1 MFNRWRIRWPDA
13 DGSFSSRP
21 LVSATARSRPPPGR
35 CRSHA
40 RPGEADAESSSRQ
53 GPDFGGK
60 PYLGRE
66 SALKRSG
73 DASPAGNRTQ
83 RQAPVVTNP
92 IQVVADSPLLRSV
105 DRSSLHGLESE
116 LEWIVVGEQE
126 VLHFDGERGDALYFV
141 ASGRLDVVQSW
152 DEEVGAGETTGAAQ
166 GMAAI
171 IAGDVI
177 GEMRTLTGSRESAA
191 VRGVTASRLVRLEKA
206 RLDRYLSTHP
216 QLAENLRNAFLPMF
230 YRNEIVRVLR
240 VLFGVLSEDMLA
252 DIERLLTWRHVMRG
266 EALFRQGESSD
277 GLFVVVSGRLREVR
291 GDDAHEERAVGDLV
305 QGEIAGEMGIFADE
319 IQTTSVVAVRDS
331 ILLRFSRDNFREL
344 SARYP
349 TLNEWLV
356 RYLSKR
362 LHGVIHEIPPE
373 HLCTNIL
380 LVGAGDGVSLEEIAQ
395 RLSDSLSRHAPCLL
409 LSSARTDTLL
419 GAPGIAVAEEGSPD
433 DLRLRAWLNGQETRC
448 RFVVYVAD
456 PGLTNWTRRCIRQA
470 DEVMSFGVAG
480 GVPSLTETEAEVVRE
495 EKTRHAG
502 IRKTLVLL
510 HPPGTL
516 RPRGTM
522 HWLRVRRVDRHLH
535 VRSGRQ
541 DDFDRIVR
549 YVLRREVGLVLS
561 GGGSRGFAHAGI
573 IRAMREAGLP
583 VDVVAG
589 VSMGSLIGAGCAFSE
604 DLDETVVPLRQ
615 RIGRMLTD
623 YTLPFVSLARGRRF
637 DRGVKAL
644 FGDTNIED
652 LWLPYFCVSSNLTR
666 ASTVVH
672 RSGLLWRAIRASS
685 SLPGVIPPVIENGDM
700 LYDGC
705 LLNNLPV
712 DLMREEI
719 ETGLLI
725 AVDVVPPVDLDV
737 HATELENPSGWRLAW
752 SRVSPFAKAIQFPD
766 IVSIINRAGVLG
778 SVRQRQQL
786 IDGEHVDLYLR
797 PPLGDFKILDFS
809 VADEA
814 FEIGYTYAVTE
825 IAAWTKRGRRA
836 GLLEPVSRTGT

>member
-1 MFNRWRIRWPDA
+1 MQRRA
-13 DGSFSSRP
+13 
-21 LVSATARSRPPPGR
+21 LV
-35 CRSHA
+35 
-40 RPGEADAESSSRQ
+40 
-53 GPDFGGK
+53 
-60 PYLGRE
+60 
-66 SALKRSG
+66 
-73 DASPAGNRTQ
+73 ASD
-83 RQAPVVTNP
+83 P

-105 DRSSLHGLESE
+105 DRSSLDGLESE
-116 LEWIVVGEQE
+116 LEWVVVGEQE

-141 ASGRLDVVQSW
+141 ASGRLEVVQPLA
-152 DEEVGAGETTGAAQ
+152 EENGGVEAAGDVRGT
-166 GMAAI
+166 AAI
-171 IAGDVI
+171 VAGDVI

-191 VRGVTASRLVRLEKA
+191 VRGVAASRLVRLEKG

-216 QLAENLRNAFLPMF
+216 QVAENLRNVFLPMF

-240 VLFGVLSEDMLA
+240 VLFGDLSEDMLA
-252 DIERLLTWRHVMRG
+252 DIERLLTWRHVARG
-266 EALFRQGESSD
+266 EALFRRGESSD
-277 GLFVVVSGRLREVR
+277 GLFVVVSGRLEEVR
-291 GDDAHEERAVGDLV
+291 GGDAHEERAISDLL

-344 SARYP
+344 AARYP
-349 TLNEWLV
+349 NLNEWLV

-362 LHGVIHEIPPE
+362 LRGVIHDTPTE

-380 LVGAGDGVSLEEIAQ
+380 LVSAGDGGSPEEIAR
-395 RLSDSLSRHAPCLL
+395 RLSESLSRHAPCLL

-419 GAPGIAVAEEGSPD
+419 GAPGISVAEDGSPD
-433 DLRLRAWLNGQETRC
+433 DLRLRAWLNGQETRF

-456 PGLTNWTRRCIRQA
+456 PDLTKWTRRCVRQA
-470 DEVMSFGVAG
+470 DEVMFFGVAA
-480 GVPSLTETEAEVVRE
+480 GVSNLTETEAEVVRE
-495 EKTRHAG
+495 ESARHARF
-502 IRKTLVLL
+502 RKTLVLV

-522 HWLRVRRVDRHLH
+522 RWLRERQVDRHLH
-535 VRSGRQ
+535 MRSDNQ

-561 GGGSRGFAHAGI
+561 GGGSRGFAHAGV
-573 IRAMREAGLP
+573 IRAMRETGLP

-604 DLDETVVPLRQ
+604 DLDETVVPLKQ
-615 RIGRMLTD
+615 HIGRMLTD

-637 DRGVKAL
+637 DLGVKAL

-672 RSGLLWRAIRASS
+672 RSGPLWRAVRASS

-719 ETGLLI
+719 ETGLLV

-737 HATELENPSGWRLAW
+737 HATHLENPSGWRLAW
-752 SRVSPFAKAIQFPD
+752 SRISPFAKPIQIPD

-778 SVRQRQQL
+778 SIRQRQQL
-786 IDGEHVDLYLR
+786 IDGELVDLYLR

-814 FEIGYTYAVTE
+814 FEIGYNYGLTE
-825 IAAWTKRGRRA
+825 IAAWTKRDRQPGS
-836 GLLEPVSRTGT
+836 LETVSHTGT

>member
-1 MFNRWRIRWPDA
+1 MA
-13 DGSFSSRP
+13 
-21 LVSATARSRPPPGR
+21 
-35 CRSHA
+35 
-40 RPGEADAESSSRQ
+40 
-53 GPDFGGK
+53 GK
-60 PYLGRE
+60 
-66 SALKRSG
+66 
-73 DASPAGNRTQ
+73 RTQ
-83 RQAPVVTNP
+83 RRAPVATDP

-105 DRSSLHGLESE
+105 DRSSLDGLESE
-116 LEWIVVGEQE
+116 LEWVVVGEQE
-126 VLHFDGERGDALYFV
+126 VLRFDGERGDALYFV
-141 ASGRLDVVQSW
+141 ASGRLEVVQPSA
-152 DEEVGAGETTGAAQ
+152 EGNGGVEAAGDAQ
-166 GMAAI
+166 ATAAI

-191 VRGVTASRLVRLEKA
+191 VRAVAASRLVRLEKG

-216 QLAENLRNAFLPMF
+216 QVAENLRNAFLPMF
-230 YRNEIVRVLR
+230 YHNEIVRVLR
-240 VLFGVLSEDMLA
+240 VLFGDLSEDMLA
-252 DIERLLTWRHVMRG
+252 DIERLLTWRLVARG
-266 EALFRQGESSD
+266 EALFRRGESSD

-291 GDDAHEERAVGDLV
+291 GGDTHEERTLSDLV

-319 IQTTSVVAVRDS
+319 IQTTSVVAARDS

-344 SARYP
+344 AARYP
-349 TLNEWLV
+349 NLNEWLL

-362 LHGVIHEIPPE
+362 LHGVIHDTPAE
-373 HLCTNIL
+373 HQCTNVL
-380 LVGAGDGVSLEEIAQ
+380 LVPAGGGGSLEDIAR
-395 RLSDSLSRHAPCLL
+395 RLSESLSRHAPCLL
-409 LSSARTDTLL
+409 LTGARTDTLL
-419 GAPGIAVAEEGSPD
+419 GAPGIALAEEGSPE
-433 DLRLRAWLNGQETRC
+433 DLRLRAWLNGQEMRC

-456 PGLTNWTRRCIRQA
+456 PDLTNWTRRCIRQA
-470 DEVMSFGVAG
+470 DEVMFFGVAG
-480 GVPSLTETEAEVVRE
+480 SSVPGLTETEEEVVRE
-495 EKTRHAG
+495 GKTRYA
-502 IRKTLVLL
+502 RFRRTLVLV

-516 RPRGTM
+516 RPRGTRR
-522 HWLRVRRVDRHLH
+522 WLQERRVDRHLH
-535 VRSGRQ
+535 IRDDRQ
-541 DDFDRIVR
+541 DDFDRVVR

-561 GGGSRGFAHAGI
+561 GGGARGFAHAGV

-589 VSMGSLIGAGCAFSE
+589 VSMGSIIGAGCAFSE
-604 DLDETVVPLRQ
+604 DLDETVVPLKQ
-615 RIGRMLTD
+615 HVGRMLTD

-637 DRGVKAL
+637 DRGVMAL

-685 SLPGVIPPVIENGDM
+685 SLPGVIPPVIDNGDM

-719 ETGLLI
+719 ETGLLV

-752 SRVSPFAKAIQFPD
+752 SRMSPFARSIEFPD

-778 SVRQRQQL
+778 SIRQRQQL
-786 IDGEHVDLYLR
+786 IDRNLVDLYLR

-814 FEIGYTYAVTE
+814 FEIGYTYGVTE
-825 IAAWTKRGRRA
+825 IAAWTKRGRRPES
-836 GLLEPVSRTGT
+836 LEPVSHTGT

>member
-1 MFNRWRIRWPDA
+1 M
-13 DGSFSSRP
+13 
-21 LVSATARSRPPPGR
+21 
-35 CRSHA
+35 
-40 RPGEADAESSSRQ
+40 
-53 GPDFGGK
+53 
-60 PYLGRE
+60 
-66 SALKRSG
+66 
-73 DASPAGNRTQ
+73 AGNRAQ
-83 RQAPVVTNP
+83 RRAPVATDP

-105 DRSSLHGLESE
+105 DRSSLGGLESE
-116 LEWIVVGEQE
+116 LEWVVVDERE
-126 VLHFDGERGDALYFV
+126 VLRFDGERGDALYFV
-141 ASGRLDVVQSW
+141 ASGRLEVVQPPGGRNGGGGV
-152 DEEVGAGETTGAAQ
+152 EAAGDAQ
-166 GMAAI
+166 GTAAI

-191 VRGVTASRLVRLEKA
+191 VRGVAASRLVRLEKG

-216 QLAENLRNAFLPMF
+216 QVAENLRNVFLPMF
-230 YRNEIVRVLR
+230 YRNEIVQVLR
-240 VLFGVLSEDMLA
+240 VLFGDLSEDTLA
-252 DIERLLTWRHVMRG
+252 DIERSLTWRHVARG
-266 EALFRQGESSD
+266 EALFRRGESSD
-277 GLFVVVSGRLREVR
+277 GLFVVVSGRLEELR
-291 GDDAHEERAVGDLV
+291 GGDAREERAVGELV
-305 QGEIAGEMGIFADE
+305 RGEIAGEMGIFADE

-344 SARYP
+344 TARYP
-349 TLNEWLV
+349 DLNEWLV

-362 LHGVIHEIPPE
+362 LRGVIHDTPAE

-380 LVGAGDGVSLEEIAQ
+380 LVPAGDGGSLEDIA
-395 RLSDSLSRHAPCLL
+395 RHLSESLSRHAPCLL

-419 GAPGIAVAEEGSPD
+419 GAPGISLAEEGSPE

-448 RFVVYVAD
+448 RFMVYVAD

-470 DEVMSFGVAG
+470 DEVMFCGVAG
-480 GVPSLTETEAEVVRE
+480 GVPHLTETEAEVVRE

-502 IRKTLVLL
+502 FRKTLVLV

-522 HWLRVRRVDRHLH
+522 RWLRERRVDRHLH
-535 VRSGRQ
+535 VRSDRR

-561 GGGSRGFAHAGI
+561 GGGSRGFAHAGV

-589 VSMGSLIGAGCAFSE
+589 VSMGSIIGAGCAFSE
-604 DLDETVVPLRQ
+604 DLDETVVPLKQ
-615 RIGRMLTD
+615 HIGRMLTD
-623 YTLPFVSLARGRRF
+623 YTLPFVALARGRRF
-637 DRGVKAL
+637 DRGVMAL

-666 ASTVVH
+666 ASMVVH
-672 RSGLLWRAIRASS
+672 RSGLLWRAVRASS
-685 SLPGVIPPVIENGDM
+685 SLPGVIPPVIDNGDM

-719 ETGLLI
+719 GTGLLV

-737 HATELENPSGWRLAW
+737 HATDLENPSGWRLAW
-752 SRVSPFAKAIQFPD
+752 SRISPFAKAIQFPD

-778 SVRQRQQL
+778 SIRQRQQL
-786 IDGEHVDLYLR
+786 IDGELVDLYLR

-814 FEIGYTYAVTE
+814 FEIGYTCAVTE
-825 IAAWTKRGRRA
+825 IAAWTNRGRRP
-836 GLLEPVSRTGT
+836 GSLESVSHPAP

>member
-1 MFNRWRIRWPDA
+1 MA
-13 DGSFSSRP
+13 
-21 LVSATARSRPPPGR
+21 A
-35 CRSHA
+35 
-40 RPGEADAESSSRQ
+40 
-53 GPDFGGK
+53 
-60 PYLGRE
+60 
-66 SALKRSG
+66 
-73 DASPAGNRTQ
+73 NRTQ
-83 RQAPVVTNP
+83 RRAPVATDP

-105 DRSSLHGLESE
+105 DRSSLDGLESE
-116 LEWIVVGEQE
+116 LEWVVVGEQE

-141 ASGRLDVVQSW
+141 ASGRLEVVQPLA
-152 DEEVGAGETTGAAQ
+152 EENGGVEAAGDAQ
-166 GMAAI
+166 GPAAV

-191 VRGVTASRLVRLEKA
+191 VRGVAASHLVRLEKG

-216 QLAENLRNAFLPMF
+216 RVAENLRNVFLPMF

-240 VLFGVLSEDMLA
+240 VLFGDLSEDMLA
-252 DIERLLTWRHVMRG
+252 DIERLLTWRHVARG
-266 EALFRQGESSD
+266 EALFRRGDLSD
-277 GLFVVVSGRLREVR
+277 GLFVVVSGRLEEVR
-291 GDDAHEERAVGDLV
+291 GDGAHEERTVSDLV

-344 SARYP
+344 TARYP
-349 TLNEWLV
+349 DLNEWLV
-356 RYLSKR
+356 RSLSKR
-362 LHGVIHEIPPE
+362 LRGVIHDTPAE

-380 LVGAGDGVSLEEIAQ
+380 LVPAGDGGSPEDIAR
-395 RLSDSLSRHAPCLL
+395 RLSESLSRHAPCLL

-419 GAPGIAVAEEGSPD
+419 GAPGIAVAEDGSPD

-470 DEVMSFGVAG
+470 DEVMFFGVAG
-480 GVPSLTETEAEVVRE
+480 GVPDLTEMEAEVVRE
-495 EKTRHAG
+495 ESTRHARF
-502 IRKTLVLL
+502 RKTLVLV

-522 HWLRVRRVDRHLH
+522 RWLRERQVDRHLH
-535 VRSGRQ
+535 MRSDRQ

-573 IRAMREAGLP
+573 IKAMREAGLP
-583 VDVVAG
+583 VDIVAG

-604 DLDETVVPLRQ
+604 DMDETVVPLKQ
-615 RIGRMLTD
+615 HVGRMLTD

-666 ASTVVH
+666 ACTVVH
-672 RSGLLWRAIRASS
+672 RSGPLWRAIRASS

-719 ETGLLI
+719 ETGLLV

-737 HATELENPSGWRLAW
+737 HATQLENPSGWRLAW
-752 SRVSPFAKAIQFPD
+752 SRISPFAKPLQIPD
-766 IVSIINRAGVLG
+766 IVSIITRAGVLG
-778 SVRQRQQL
+778 SIHQRQQL
-786 IDGEHVDLYLR
+786 IDGELVDLYLR

-814 FEIGYTYAVTE
+814 FEIGYNYGVTE
-825 IAAWTKRGRRA
+825 IAAWTKRDRQPES
-836 GLLEPVSRTGT
+836 LEPASHTGT

>member
-1 MFNRWRIRWPDA
+1 M
-13 DGSFSSRP
+13 
-21 LVSATARSRPPPGR
+21 
-35 CRSHA
+35 
-40 RPGEADAESSSRQ
+40 
-53 GPDFGGK
+53 
-60 PYLGRE
+60 
-66 SALKRSG
+66 
-73 DASPAGNRTQ
+73 AGNRAQ
-83 RQAPVVTNP
+83 RRAPVATDP

-105 DRSSLHGLESE
+105 DRSSLGGLESE
-116 LEWIVVGEQE
+116 LEWVVVGEQE

-141 ASGRLDVVQSW
+141 ASGRLEVVQLLA
-152 DEEVGAGETTGAAQ
+152 EGNEGVETAGDAQ
-166 GMAAI
+166 ATAAI

-177 GEMRTLTGSRESAA
+177 GELRTLTGSQESAA
-191 VRGVTASRLVRLEKA
+191 VRAVAASRLVRLEKG
-206 RLDRYLSTHP
+206 RLDRYLSIHP
-216 QLAENLRNAFLPMF
+216 QVAENLRNVFLPMF

-240 VLFGVLSEDMLA
+240 VLFGDLSEDMLA
-252 DIERLLTWRHVMRG
+252 DIERLLTWRYVARG
-266 EALFRQGESSD
+266 EDLFRRGESSD

-291 GDDAHEERAVGDLV
+291 GGDAHEERAVSDLV

-344 SARYP
+344 AARYP
-349 TLNEWLV
+349 NLNEWLV

-362 LHGVIHEIPPE
+362 LHGVIHDTPAE
-373 HLCTNIL
+373 HQCTNVL
-380 LVGAGDGVSLEEIAQ
+380 LVPAGGGGSLEDIAG
-395 RLSDSLSRHAPCLL
+395 RLSESLSRHAPCLL

-419 GAPGIAVAEEGSPD
+419 GAPGIALAEEGSPE
-433 DLRLRAWLNGQETRC
+433 DLRLRAWLNGQEMRC
-448 RFVVYVAD
+448 GFVVYVAD
-456 PGLTNWTRRCIRQA
+456 PDLTNWTRRCIRQA
-470 DEVMSFGVAG
+470 DEVMFFGVASSS
-480 GVPSLTETEAEVVRE
+480 VPGLTETEEEVVRE
-495 EKTRHAG
+495 GKTRHA
-502 IRKTLVLL
+502 RFRRTLVLM

-516 RPRGTM
+516 RPRGTRR
-522 HWLRVRRVDRHLH
+522 WLRERRVDRHLH
-535 VRSGRQ
+535 MRSDRQ

-561 GGGSRGFAHAGI
+561 GGGSRGFAHAGV

-589 VSMGSLIGAGCAFSE
+589 VSMGSIIGAGCAFSE
-604 DLDETVVPLRQ
+604 DLDETVVSLKRHV
-615 RIGRMLTD
+615 GRMLTD

-637 DRGVKAL
+637 DRGVMAL

-685 SLPGVIPPVIENGDM
+685 SLPGVIPPVIDNGDM

-719 ETGLLI
+719 ETGLLV

-752 SRVSPFAKAIQFPD
+752 SRMKSLRQVDRDSGHRLHHQPGR
-766 IVSIINRAGVLG
+766 SAGQHP
-778 SVRQRQQL
+778 SAPA
-786 IDGEHVDLYLR
+786 VDKSQ
-797 PPLGDFKILDFS
+797 P
-809 VADEA
+809 
-814 FEIGYTYAVTE
+814 
-825 IAAWTKRGRRA
+825 RR
-836 GLLEPVSRTGT
+836 PVSQATPGRLQDSRLQRRR